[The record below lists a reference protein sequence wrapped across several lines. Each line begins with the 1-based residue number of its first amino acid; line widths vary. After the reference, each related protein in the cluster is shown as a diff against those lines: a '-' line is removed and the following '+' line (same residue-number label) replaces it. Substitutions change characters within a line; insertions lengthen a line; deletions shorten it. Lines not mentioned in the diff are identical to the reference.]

1 VSKRFFALTSAL
13 ALSFV
18 AVDAGSQPMAPPP
31 AGQPGPAAQPGG
43 PGGQPGRV
51 AQPGQPGAQPGQP
64 GAQPGQPGAQ
74 PGQPGAQP
82 GEPGRMPQPPGRQ
95 PPSRPRAPAAAPQ
108 LPPGHVPI
116 TPQGAAKPAAAEEHH
131 GGGEHHCAGHGP
143 EDPPPHINYYQGLFG
158 VNNEKSQSPS
168 FVDRL
173 LWRYHN
179 PVDECDPKNQEP
191 PLLGSLINFLVVV
204 MVLVRFGKKPVMEGL
219 AARKK
224 TIMQNIDQATAL
236 RKDAEKRL
244 ADYKKK
250 LARIEERRAEL
261 HQESRAAWETEK
273 ARILAEATEKASRL
287 RKDAEFRVSQ
297 ELKQAES
304 DLMAQAVDGAVLAA
318 EQLIKSRI
326 EDRDQQRL
334 ADEFASSLG
343 RVLSAKGAQANP
355 GGAS

>member
-1 VSKRFFALTSAL
+1 MRNKFFPLALAS

-18 AVDAGSQPMAPPP
+18 AFDAGSQPMAPPP
-31 AGQPGPAAQPGG
+31 AGQPGGPAAQPGG
-43 PGGQPGRV
+43 APRG
-51 AQPGQPGAQPGQP
+51 PGQPGAQPGQP

-74 PGQPGAQP
+74 PVP

-95 PPSRPRAPAAAPQ
+95 PPGRPRAPAAAPQ
-108 LPPGHVPI
+108 LPPGHVPL
-116 TPQGAAKPAAAEEHH
+116 TPPGAAKPAAAEEH

-304 DLMAQAVDGAVLAA
+304 DLMVQAVDGAVLAA
-318 EQLIKSRI
+318 EQLIRSRI

-334 ADEFASSLG
+334 ADEFAASLG
-343 RVLSAKGAQANP
+343 RVLSAKSAQATS